1 MTKSTRG
8 RASKVDLLPDELKEQ
23 LHALLR
29 NKANTQLDVLD
40 AINELIEDHGL
51 DENLK
56 LSRSGLNRYASQM
69 ETVGKRIAEAR
80 EISKQW
86 VEQLGAESESQ
97 VSSVT
102 IEMLRSIV
110 FDVSMKASEKGEMD
124 SADLKNLTLS
134 VARLENAA
142 AVSQKRII
150 EARKEFA
157 IEAVSEIEA
166 IGKAEGLTDETV
178 QLFKNKILGIA

>member
-1 MTKSTRG
+1 MSKVTRG
-8 RASKVDLLPDELKEQ
+8 RASKVDLLPDELKDQ

-29 NKANTQLDVLD
+29 DKANTQLDVLE
-40 AINELIEDHGL
+40 AINELIEQHGL
-51 DENLK
+51 DDELK
-56 LSRSGLNRYASQM
+56 LSRSGLNRYATSM
-69 ETVGKRIAEAR
+69 ESVGKRIAEAR

-86 VEQLGAESESQ
+86 VEQLGSESESQ

-110 FDVSMKASEKGEMD
+110 FDISMKATEAGKMD

-157 IEAVSEIEA
+157 EEVAANVESVAVEKGMSKEHVDLIRS
-166 IGKAEGLTDETV
+166 IIQKSV
-178 QLFKNKILGIA
+178 